1 MGKFDEKYDVRRAE
15 VYDIPS
21 IMDFIGTY
29 WSPGHIMS
37 VDRAYFEY
45 EFLTEE
51 GVNFVIAVDRLTDS
65 IQGIRGL
72 LFSAAD
78 KEKRDMWGSIWK
90 ANSGG
95 GNFPLLGTEIR
106 KRTAAIFPFRYNLG
120 VGQNMNTTRIA
131 GGFFGKKIV
140 RLKHFYRLNPEIRE
154 YKIAVINKPPI
165 LKAPGPGYKDTAFA
179 VRLGSIEE
187 VRDRIDIEAVDSVP
201 YKDFWFIKHR
211 YFDHPRYEYRLYALG
226 KKGERASALMVMREV
241 SIVGSRALRVID
253 YIGDQEPIAG
263 LYVFFA
269 EMLSE
274 GQYEYVDFYEY
285 GFDESFLKKAG
296 FSERY
301 EEGEENIIPN
311 YFEPFVRENKELSGF
326 MDSDIN
332 ATIFKGDGD
341 QDRPNIPE
349 RK

>member
-1 MGKFDEKYDVRRAE
+1 MGRFDEKYCVRKATE
-15 VYDIPS
+15 NDIGA
-21 IMDFIGTY
+21 IMDFIGSY

-51 GVNFVIAVDRLTDS
+51 GVNFVIAVDRLTGT

-106 KRTAAIFPFRYNLG
+106 KRTAAIFPYRYNLG

-140 RLKHFYRLNPEIRE
+140 RLKHFYRLNPDIKEFR
-154 YKIAVINKPPI
+154 IALIKSPGI
-165 LKAPGPGYKDTAFA
+165 FKAQAPEGTDSSFA
-179 VRLGSIEE
+179 VRVGSVGE

-226 KKGERASALMVMREV
+226 KKGEGASALMVMREV
-241 SIVGSRALRVID
+241 SIEGSRVLRVID
-253 YIGDQEPIAG
+253 YIGDQEPIGG
-263 LYVFFA
+263 LYGFFS

-285 GFDESFLKKAG
+285 GFDEEVLRNAG
-296 FSERY
+296 FRDRY
-301 EEGEENIIPN
+301 SQGDENIIPN
-311 YFEPFVRENKELSGF
+311 YFEPFVRENKDLSGF

-341 QDRPNIPE
+341 QDRPNLPE
-349 RK
+349 GK